1 MKKLTY
7 MTLVMMV
14 VSIYAFAGAKS
25 FKDDPATPP
34 GTREVVVSINDAF
47 IPSGFDTA
55 SDAFVV
61 INGLFPNGCYRFRDT
76 AVTHNSVLVHEV
88 RAMATVS
95 EGMCLMVL
103 VPYSKEVQLGKL
115 AAGEHAIRFMNGDGT
130 YWEKRLTVE

>member
-1 MKKLTY
+1 
-7 MTLVMMV
+7 MTLMMMV
-14 VSIYAFAGAKS
+14 ITSYAFAGVKQ
-25 FKDDPATPP
+25 FKGETAPN
-34 GTREVVVSINDAF
+34 TREVIVSINDAY

-61 INGLFPNGCYRFRDT
+61 INGLFPNGCYRFKDT
-76 AVTHNSVLVHEV
+76 AITHNSALVHEV